1 MAMFKIGCH
10 VALVVWKL
18 GVCAALTA
26 PAIAGGGE
34 PTNEPVYRAV
44 IVAGAD
50 ITKNADEAYSGVYYA
65 FNGDLSR
72 EGFILRL
79 FGTRGFYDYR
89 TLPNDGNYWQGDVMV
104 GYQWVR
110 GRVDV
115 GVYIGVDYQHY
126 DLAAPDPFNELQ
138 GSETGFKVALDIETN
153 DRNTSPLYFAFNGA
167 YSTAFDTYYALAR
180 VGRTFGR
187 FTIGPEAW
195 ALGDV
200 TGDAQRLGAFVSME
214 IPLGYNMTGTLTLSA
229 GHQFGD
235 EAVTSKGFDDG
246 LYGTVNFRMPLGR

>member
-1 MAMFKIGCH
+1 MAMLRIGCRT
-10 VALVVWKL
+10 ALAWTL
-18 GVCAALTA
+18 GVCATLST
-26 PAIAGGGE
+26 PAIAGG
-34 PTNEPVYRAV
+34 PVDEPVYRSV
-44 IVAGAD
+44 IVSGAD
-50 ITKNADEAYSGVYYA
+50 MTQNADEAYTGAYYA

-79 FGTRGFYDYR
+79 FGTRGFYDYGNN
-89 TLPNDGNYWQGDVMV
+89 TNDGNYWQGDLMV
-104 GYQWVR
+104 GYQWIR

-115 GVYIGVDYQHY
+115 GVYVGVDYIDY
-126 DLAAPDPFNELQ
+126 DLAIPDPSNQLQ
-138 GSETGFKVALDIETN
+138 GSETGFKVALDIESN
-153 DRNTSPLYFAFNGA
+153 DRSNSPLYVALNGS

-200 TGDAQRLGAFVSME
+200 TGDAQRLGAFVSLE
-214 IPLGYNMTGTLTLSA
+214 IPMGYTTGTLTLSA

-235 EAVTSKGFDDG
+235 EVVTSKGFDDG
-246 LYGTVNFRMPLGR
+246 MYGTVNFRMPIGGR